1 MGNLQNKPKPKPE
14 VQSRLSIRT
23 ESEKIGSVDTALY
36 ISKPRSAKS
45 FTFDITSHALPEYPV
60 TYVITPKAKVKVEPN
75 VEPNVELKVEPNVE
89 PNVEPKVKPNV
100 ESLADVESVEV
111 IPVTDLTISIE
122 DMLNVPHNSPVNT
135 VKIIQYKQC
144 DMYTNMK
151 NLVL

>member
-14 VQSRLSIRT
+14 VQNRLSVKT
-23 ESEKIGSVDTALY
+23 ESEKTDVDTAVS
-36 ISKPRSAKS
+36 ITRPRSAKS

-60 TYVITPKAKVKVEPN
+60 TYVITPKAKVKVES
-75 VEPNVELKVEPNVE
+75 KVEPNVE
-89 PNVEPKVKPNV
+89 PNVEPKVEPNV
-100 ESLADVESVEV
+100 EPNVEHLADVESVEV
-111 IPVTDLTISIE
+111 IPVTNLTISIE
-122 DMLNVPHNSPVNT
+122 NMLNVPHNSPVNT